1 MSAPDLCDIGTR
13 CQGELSLGNGVPG
26 SQWRCHPLDEA
37 RSSTGFHQLAPLV
50 LLFLGVLSHLSQDQA
65 EPEDISIRGDEA
77 SRKPKWAGNQD
88 ACRILDS
95 G

>member
-13 CQGELSLGNGVPG
+13 CQGELPPGNGVPG
-26 SQWRCHPLDEA
+26 SQWGWQRHPLDEA

-65 EPEDISIRGDEA
+65 EPEDIGIRGDEG
-77 SRKPKWAGNQD
+77 SRKPKWAGN
-88 ACRILDS
+88 
-95 G
+95 